1 MPLSKLLEL
10 QKKLVQSILYDQ
22 PEISYLEE
30 VLLGRTQVSKDSD
43 KDIDDLE
50 EELAIFTAA
59 FLAVGYFTPDQ
70 HKELEAIFHKHAETQ
85 YFFGINYARKAG
97 KDSEPLSSR
106 DINTINDLARKAKQ
120 DYIQGLQKQIA
131 TKYADTAGLIA
142 GAVSVGALIASD
154 MGLRSLNKGTVSQV
168 DRVQFVTRRDMKVCP
183 ICEALDGNIYDVD
196 PVTKI
201 IINGPVIP
209 DDTHPN
215 CRCRY
220 LIVR

>member
-1 MPLSKLLEL
+1 
-10 QKKLVQSILYDQ
+10 
-22 PEISYLEE
+22 
-30 VLLGRTQVSKDSD
+30 
-43 KDIDDLE
+43 
-50 EELAIFTAA
+50 
-59 FLAVGYFTPDQ
+59 
-70 HKELEAIFHKHAETQ
+70 
-85 YFFGINYARKAG
+85 
-97 KDSEPLSSR
+97 
-106 DINTINDLARKAKQ
+106 
-120 DYIQGLQKQIA
+120 LQKQIA